1 MLVFIYSAQGAKI
14 AFVERLTLKRA
25 DAETTPALFRAN
37 TPTKRDFHMVVPA
50 SLLGWGVN

>member
-37 TPTKRDFHMVVPA
+37 TPTTCTIE
-50 SLLGWGVN
+50 N